1 LSRFSAIITIIKDSM
16 KKIILFV
23 LIVSGMTQYGH
34 SQVFDPAKGC
44 VVNSNGACVSNTQLT
59 AMPFLRIV
67 PDARGGG
74 MGDVGIAIPSDANSM
89 YYNAS
94 KLVFAEQDV
103 GLAVTYTPWLRNLGL
118 DDVYMAY
125 LAGYKQIDD
134 FSAVGVSMRFFSLGD
149 ISFTD
154 DNGDPLGEG
163 RPREMEFALAYS
175 RKLGSNFSAGLTG
188 KYIRSRL
195 ASGQTVGGVEIV
207 PATAFAADISMNWF
221 KEGDM
226 VAGGSKWH
234 FGLAATNIGSKVS
247 YTGNDLKD
255 FIPANLGIGTALE
268 LNFDEF
274 NAITF
279 ALDINKL
286 LTPSPVSSQIKD
298 ADGNDIEN
306 PEYSTDGDE
315 IGDFRQISLF
325 SGIFGSFTD
334 AQGGFSEELREINY
348 SLGLEYWYDK
358 QFAVRAGYYFENPT
372 KGDRQFLTVGVGIKY
387 NVFGIDL
394 SYLTPTNNRRNP
406 LDNTLRFSLIF
417 DFAQGNIFQGDAIEN

>member
-1 LSRFSAIITIIKDSM
+1 M

-23 LIVSGMTQYGH
+23 FLISGLVQNAD
-34 SQVFDPAKGC
+34 SQVFDPIEGC
-44 VVNSNGACVSNTQLT
+44 VVNSNGVCVSNTQLT

-74 MGDVGIAIPSDANSM
+74 MGDVGIAVPSDANSM

-94 KLVFAEQDV
+94 KLVFNEQES

-125 LAGYKQIDD
+125 LAGYRQLDN
-134 FSAVGVSMRFFSLGD
+134 FSAIGVGMRFFSLGE
-149 ISFTD
+149 IAFTD
-154 DNGDPLGEG
+154 ENGDGLGQG
-163 RPREMEFALAYS
+163 KPREMELSLAYS
-175 RKLGSNFSAGLTG
+175 RKLGTNFSAGLTG
-188 KYIRSRL
+188 KYIRSSL
-195 ASGQTVGGVEIV
+195 ATGQNVNGVEIV

-221 KEGDM
+221 KEGNM
-226 VAGGSKWH
+226 VAGGSKWS
-234 FGLAATNIGSKVS
+234 FGLALTNIGSKVS

-255 FIPANLGIGTALE
+255 FIPANFGFGTALE
-268 LNFDEF
+268 LNFDEY

-286 LTPSPVSSQIKD
+286 LTPSPISALIKD
-298 ADGNDIEN
+298 ADGNEIPNPAYDEN
-306 PEYSTDGDE
+306 EDG
-315 IGDFRQISLF
+315 IADFRQKSLF
-325 SGIFGSFTD
+325 EGVFGSFTD
-334 AQGGFSEELREINY
+334 AQAGFSEELREVNY
-348 SLGLEYWYDK
+348 SLGVEYWYDK
-358 QFAVRAGYYFENPT
+358 QFAVRGGYYFENPT

-417 DFAQGNIFQGDAIEN
+417 DFTQGNIFQGDAIEE

>member
-1 LSRFSAIITIIKDSM
+1 M

-23 LIVSGMTQYGH
+23 FIVTGMTQFGH

-44 VVNSNGACVSNTQLT
+44 VVNTNGQCISNTQLT

-74 MGDVGIAIPSDANSM
+74 MGDVGIAVPSDANSM

-94 KLVFAEQDV
+94 KLVFNEQDV

-125 LAGYKQIDD
+125 
-134 FSAVGVSMRFFSLGD
+134 
-149 ISFTD
+149 
-154 DNGDPLGEG
+154 
-163 RPREMEFALAYS
+163 EMEFALAYS

-221 KEGDM
+221 KEGSM

-234 FGLAATNIGSKVS
+234 FGLAMTNIGSKVS

-274 NAITF
+274 NAITL

-286 LTPSPVSSQIKD
+286 LTPSPISSTIKD
-298 ADGNDIEN
+298 ADGNDIPN
-306 PEYSTDGDE
+306 PAYSTDGDE
-315 IGDFRQISLF
+315 IGDFRQVSLF
-325 SGIFGSFTD
+325 SGIFGSFSD

-358 QFAVRAGYYFENPT
+358 QFAVRAGYYFENPN

-417 DFAQGNIFQGDAIEN
+417 DFSQGNIFQGDAIEN

>member
-1 LSRFSAIITIIKDSM
+1 M

-23 LIVSGMTQYGH
+23 LIISGMTQNAH
-34 SQVFDPAKGC
+34 AQVFDPVEGC
-44 VVNSNGACVSNTQLT
+44 VVDSNGDCVSNTQLT

-74 MGDVGIAIPSDANSM
+74 MGDVGIAVSSDANSM

-94 KLVFAEQDV
+94 KLVFNEQDV

-125 LAGYKQIDD
+125 LSGYKQVDN
-134 FSAVGVSMRFFSLGD
+134 FSAIGIGLRFFSLGE
-149 ISFTD
+149 IAFTD
-154 DNGDPLGEG
+154 DNGDGLGQG
-163 RPREMEFALAYS
+163 KPREMELALAYA

-188 KYIRSRL
+188 KYIRSSL
-195 ASGQTVGGVEIV
+195 ATGQSVGGVEIV

-221 KEGDM
+221 KEGNM
-226 VAGGSKWH
+226 VAGGSKWN
-234 FGLAATNIGSKVS
+234 FGLALTNIGSKVS
-247 YTGNDLKD
+247 YTGNSLKD

-274 NAITF
+274 NSITLAMDF
-279 ALDINKL
+279 NKL
-286 LTPSPVSSQIKD
+286 LTPSPVSAITKD
-298 ADGNDIEN
+298 ADGMEIPN
-306 PEYSTDGDE
+306 PDYSTDGDE
-315 IGDFRQISLF
+315 IADFRQKSLF
-325 SGIFGSFTD
+325 EGIFGSFSD

-348 SLGLEYWYDK
+348 SLGVEYWYDK
-358 QFAVRAGYYFENPT
+358 QFAVRAGYYFENPL

-417 DFAQGNIFQGDAIEN
+417 DFSQGNIFQGDAIEE

>member
-1 LSRFSAIITIIKDSM
+1 M

-23 LIVSGMTQYGH
+23 FIVTGMTQFGH

-44 VVNSNGACVSNTQLT
+44 VVNTNGQCISNTQLT

-74 MGDVGIAIPSDANSM
+74 MGDVGIAVPSDANSM

-94 KLVFAEQDV
+94 KLVFNEQDV

-125 LAGYKQIDD
+125 LSGYRQIDN
-134 FSAVGVSMRFFSLGD
+134 FSAIGVSMRFFSLGD
-149 ISFTD
+149 ITFTD
-154 DNGDPLGEG
+154 NNGDPLGD
-163 RPREMEFALAYS
+163 
-175 RKLGSNFSAGLTG
+175 
-188 KYIRSRL
+188 
-195 ASGQTVGGVEIV
+195 V

-221 KEGDM
+221 KEGSM

-234 FGLAATNIGSKVS
+234 FGLAMTNIGSKVS

-274 NAITF
+274 NAITL

-286 LTPSPVSSQIKD
+286 LTPSPISSTIKD
-298 ADGNDIEN
+298 ADGNDIPN
-306 PEYSTDGDE
+306 PAYSTDGDE
-315 IGDFRQISLF
+315 IGDFRQVSLF
-325 SGIFGSFTD
+325 SGIFGSFSD

-358 QFAVRAGYYFENPT
+358 QFAVRAGYYFENPN

-417 DFAQGNIFQGDAIEN
+417 DFSQGNIFQGDAIEN

>member
-1 LSRFSAIITIIKDSM
+1 M

-23 LIVSGMTQYGH
+23 FLISGLVQNAD
-34 SQVFDPAKGC
+34 SQVFDPIEGC
-44 VVNSNGACVSNTQLT
+44 VVNSNGVCVSNTQLT

-74 MGDVGIAIPSDANSM
+74 MGDVGIAVPSDANSM

-94 KLVFAEQDV
+94 KLVFNEQES

-125 LAGYKQIDD
+125 LAGYRQLDN
-134 FSAVGVSMRFFSLGD
+134 FSAIGVGMRFFSLGE
-149 ISFTD
+149 IAFTD
-154 DNGDPLGEG
+154 ENGDGLGQG
-163 RPREMEFALAYS
+163 KPREMELSLAYS
-175 RKLGSNFSAGLTG
+175 RKLGTNFSAGLTG
-188 KYIRSRL
+188 KYIRSSL
-195 ASGQTVGGVEIV
+195 ATGQNVSGVEIV

-221 KEGDM
+221 KEGNM
-226 VAGGSKWH
+226 VAGGSKWS
-234 FGLAATNIGSKVS
+234 FGLALTNIGSKVS

-255 FIPANLGIGTALE
+255 FIPANFGFGTALE
-268 LNFDEF
+268 LNFDEY

-286 LTPSPVSSQIKD
+286 LTPSPISALIKD
-298 ADGNDIEN
+298 ADGNEIPNPAYDEN
-306 PEYSTDGDE
+306 EDG
-315 IGDFRQISLF
+315 IADFRQKSLF
-325 SGIFGSFTD
+325 EGVFGSFTD
-334 AQGGFSEELREINY
+334 AQAGFSEELREVNY
-348 SLGLEYWYDK
+348 SLGVEYWYDK
-358 QFAVRAGYYFENPT
+358 QFAVRGGYYFENPT

-417 DFAQGNIFQGDAIEN
+417 DFTQGNIFQGDAIEE